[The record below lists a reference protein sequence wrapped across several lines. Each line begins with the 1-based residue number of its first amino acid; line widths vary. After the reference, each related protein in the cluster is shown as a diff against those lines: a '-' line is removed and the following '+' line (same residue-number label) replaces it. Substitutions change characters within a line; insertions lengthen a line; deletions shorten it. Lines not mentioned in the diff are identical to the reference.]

1 MTFRRFAPGHP
12 FELQPILR
20 HPESTYPAAKFM
32 KSCPTCNRT
41 FDDTLTFCLVDG
53 AILSAPFN
61 PQVGRLP
68 EAVRDPAPPPTE
80 MLKVEPRGPQPTAPT
95 LPMPPPTSASLPAEP
110 PETIASPFVF
120 PETAIPA
127 APTRPTGGAA
137 PMKTIV
143 APAPEV
149 PSAGVTRRPA
159 AETVADVRTRA
170 PRSYALGAIGG
181 LVLVVVVIG
190 GVVWL
195 MKRNT
200 KTVAASNPQPAAA
213 TADTNN
219 KLPSAAAANNKPP
232 AGPFT
237 EKING
242 AEIEMVAIPGGTFQM
257 GSPLSESGRD
267 PDEGPQSS
275 VTVQN
280 FHLSKYEVTQ
290 AQYRAVM
297 GTNPA
302 SFKGDDLP
310 IESVSWNDA
319 LEFSRKLSSLTGRK
333 YRLPTEAEWEYAAR
347 AGTSDQFAGAF
358 VPNPLVRFAKA
369 DDWAVYNVDQTTS
382 VATKRPN
389 AWGIYDMRGNVAEWV
404 QDWYDP
410 MYYGSSPAADPKG
423 PATGDARVVRG
434 GSFHSYPW
442 LTRVSIRTDFPEGYS
457 LYDTGFRLV
466 REKR

>member
-1 MTFRRFAPGHP
+1 
-12 FELQPILR
+12 
-20 HPESTYPAAKFM
+20 
-32 KSCPTCNRT
+32 
-41 FDDTLTFCLVDG
+41 
-53 AILSAPFN
+53 
-61 PQVGRLP
+61 
-68 EAVRDPAPPPTE
+68 
-80 MLKVEPRGPQPTAPT
+80 
-95 LPMPPPTSASLPAEP
+95 
-110 PETIASPFVF
+110 
-120 PETAIPA
+120 
-127 APTRPTGGAA
+127 
-137 PMKTIV
+137 MKTIV

-242 AEIEMVAIPGGTFQM
+242 AEIEMVAIPSGTFQM

-310 IESVSWNDA
+310 VESVSWNDA

-347 AGTSDQFAGAF
+347 AGND
-358 VPNPLVRFAKA
+358 
-369 DDWAVYNVDQTTS
+369 
-382 VATKRPN
+382 
-389 AWGIYDMRGNVAEWV
+389 
-404 QDWYDP
+404 
-410 MYYGSSPAADPKG
+410 SPAAANVDALAWCG
-423 PATGDARVVRG
+423 PNSENRTHPVGRKQANAFGLYDMYGNVWEWTESKYRPYPFQATDGREDLQPTEVRVLRG
-434 GSFHSYPW
+434 GSWESATRACRASYRR
-442 LTRVSIRTDFPEGYS
+442 RVVPDPRSS
-457 LYDTGFRLV
+457 GFRVALDAD
-466 REKR
+466 